1 MCRSRWSPTSA
12 PSPLASISDIAHCIN
27 KSVHKKNNC
36 QKKNCCSS
44 VGAADACPAID
55 RVTGYLISQGHER
68 KKLFFCFFIRRHR
81 DSTGRN
87 QRVESSSKG
96 RLSKVDSTSLEPTV
110 SLSLSLSLSLFYWT
124 RNQVVALV
132 AKATAK
138 RSKVGDMERVPRTER
153 PPRCEIASRGHERQH
168 KMALLLAPVSRAD
181 RQSDEPIETKSKL
194 ESHFPFQHKTP
205 LSC

>member
-36 QKKNCCSS
+36 QTKNCCSS

-110 SLSLSLSLSLFYWT
+110 SLSLSLSLSLSFIGLGIRWLLSSPRRRPSDRKWAT
-124 RNQVVALV
+124 WNEFHGPNDLHVA
-132 AKATAK
+132 
-138 RSKVGDMERVPRTER
+138 R
-153 PPRCEIASRGHERQH
+153 
-168 KMALLLAPVSRAD
+168 
-181 RQSDEPIETKSKL
+181 
-194 ESHFPFQHKTP
+194 
-205 LSC
+205 